1 MINVVVANIEKTL
14 EAVNEDWEA
23 EDIKDRF
30 WDLDRGYGDAD
41 QLCDFIN
48 NYLVLEFPKDITPEA
63 HAYQLSWFN
72 GLNDAVIVT
81 LRKKENFSTGEVF
94 PEDTQIASYPLEAYE
109 DIVTRDATIEEA
121 STQIAELVSTLVA
134 TYRALVGKP

>member
-1 MINVVVANIEKTL
+1 MATKEKRIINVVVANIEKTL

-48 NYLVLEFPKDITPEA
+48 NYLVLEFPI
-63 HAYQLSWFN
+63 
-72 GLNDAVIVT
+72 
-81 LRKKENFSTGEVF
+81 
-94 PEDTQIASYPLEAYE
+94 
-109 DIVTRDATIEEA
+109 
-121 STQIAELVSTLVA
+121 
-134 TYRALVGKP
+134 